1 MNKNI
6 EFPHR
11 SNCIGLKYKHL
22 IKMCKEIIY
31 EKSTEN
37 TSGYITHHFLASKY
51 NVKLELNDYYG
62 TLFVYKNNE
71 LLYSPYN
78 PDYNKTINFLQRI
91 VIRFY
96 LTKILKKET
105 KKNTL
110 DLFNTN

>member
-1 MNKNI
+1 MNKKI

-11 SNCIGLKYKHL
+11 TNCIGFKYKHL

-37 TSGYITHHFLASKY
+37 NSGFITYHFLAPKY
-51 NVKLELNDYYG
+51 NVKLELGDFYG
-62 TLFVYKNNE
+62 DLYIYKNNE

-78 PDYNKTINFLQRI
+78 PEYNKTINFLQRI
-91 VIRFY
+91 IIRFY
-96 LTKILKKET
+96 LAKILKKET

-110 DLFNTN
+110 TLF